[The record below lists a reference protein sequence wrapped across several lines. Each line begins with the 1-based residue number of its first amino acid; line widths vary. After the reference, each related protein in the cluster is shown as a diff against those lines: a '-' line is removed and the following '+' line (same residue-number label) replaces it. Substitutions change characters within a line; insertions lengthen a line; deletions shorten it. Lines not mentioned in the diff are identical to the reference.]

1 VKAESPALPVKH
13 DEAPPNG
20 ETVKRRL
27 IVNDGQRERELLLVG
42 TIVVGR
48 DPACDVSED
57 GDSLLSRRHTEFVAG
72 PDGVVVRDLGS
83 RNGTFVNGVRIAEGP
98 IRAGDVVHV
107 GHLRVRYVEGDAAPA
122 PDRTASTASTVVE
135 DEEVTRIVQGVR
147 PPPRAESP
155 AAVPLPSADDERTV
169 VTSRPGP
176 APVAP
181 VNVDDERT
189 VFTGS
194 AASGRTPVAAM
205 SREVPSPPE
214 KKVPAP
220 PAPAPAPAP
229 DELSTFV
236 SFQVGAVA
244 VIALL
249 AVILAVFLGHL
260 ELFGEAAG
268 ATTVLKWMG
277 PPVAMALLAAY
288 RAGKLI
294 NRRIARIL
302 TADNEKGRGV

>member
-1 VKAESPALPVKH
+1 
-13 DEAPPNG
+13 
-20 ETVKRRL
+20 
-27 IVNDGQRERELLLVG
+27 
-42 TIVVGR
+42 
-48 DPACDVSED
+48 
-57 GDSLLSRRHTEFVAG
+57 
-72 PDGVVVRDLGS
+72 
-83 RNGTFVNGVRIAEGP
+83 
-98 IRAGDVVHV
+98 
-107 GHLRVRYVEGDAAPA
+107 
-122 PDRTASTASTVVE
+122 
-135 DEEVTRIVQGVR
+135 
-147 PPPRAESP
+147 
-155 AAVPLPSADDERTV
+155 
-169 VTSRPGP
+169 
-176 APVAP
+176 
-181 VNVDDERT
+181 VDDERT

-194 AASGRTPVAAM
+194 AASGRTPVTAM

-220 PAPAPAPAP
+220 PAPAP